1 MANPHIKKRDNSKQ
15 TMNNYGSFVCAG
27 IILFKCIVLILFKCI
42 VLSCMCNYQRLCSVL
57 YKQYSIYAG
66 FISSKS
72 LSSFVGMCM
81 KLFEPSLFCVD
92 TAL

>member
-1 MANPHIKKRDNSKQ
+1 
-15 TMNNYGSFVCAG
+15 MNNYGSFVCAG
-27 IILFKCIVLILFKCI
+27 IILFKCIVLILFKCIVLILFKCI